1 MPVSELHTAVLADHP
16 GHSDAARICAVC
28 PHPWHEHDPI
38 GVRYCTATTA
48 SALSRGCICR

>member
-1 MPVSELHTAVLADHP
+1 MPGTELHTAVLDNRA
-16 GHSDAARICAVC
+16 DAADICAAC

-48 SALSRGCICR
+48 SVLPRGCICR

>member
-1 MPVSELHTAVLADHP
+1 MTASEQHTAVLADRA
-16 GHSDAARICAVC
+16 DACVVC

-48 SALSRGCICR
+48 SELSRGCICR

>member
-1 MPVSELHTAVLADHP
+1 MSVSDLQTAVLADHTS
-16 GHSDAARICAVC
+16 HSDAAGICVVC
-28 PHPWHEHDPI
+28 PHPVHDHDPL